1 MAARR
6 GGALARGGGDGWA
19 QKLHG
24 DEEVAFPGLIRA
36 GEGRNDE
43 LDGELPAAATMA
55 VAGGAQT
62 DEGERERAEEL
73 QDAER
78 KLARGLVGGE
88 DERRRG
94 SAWRWFDGKQRW
106 AAALLNDGKKGSSAL
121 RSEGGEAKTKSAST
135 RAEEEM
141 ELMAVS

>member
-1 MAARR
+1 M
-6 GGALARGGGDGWA
+6 ARGGGVPVGLGGDG
-19 QKLHG
+19 Q
-24 DEEVAFPGLIRA
+24 
-36 GEGRNDE
+36 
-43 LDGELPAAATMA
+43 
-55 VAGGAQT
+55 
-62 DEGERERAEEL
+62 AEEL
-73 QDAER
+73 QNVEK

-135 RAEEEM
+135 YGLSGDESSGTATRGRGRREAEAAGAEEEM